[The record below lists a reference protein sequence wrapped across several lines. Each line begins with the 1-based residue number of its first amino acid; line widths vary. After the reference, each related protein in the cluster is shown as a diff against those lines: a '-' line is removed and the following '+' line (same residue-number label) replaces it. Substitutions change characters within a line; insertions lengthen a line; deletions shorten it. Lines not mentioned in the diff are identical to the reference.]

1 MQVLIA
7 KGAQTLVVP
16 GNFPIG
22 CLPSFLTVYNSEKE
36 VYDPTTGCL
45 VRLNEFAEHYNEL
58 LLTKLNR
65 IRELHPNVNVIYA
78 DYYNA
83 ALQIYSSP
91 NKFGRYHFKMF

>member
-1 MQVLIA
+1 MLIA

-16 GNFPIG
+16 GSFPIG
-22 CLPSFLTVYNSEKE
+22 CSPSILTVYNSENE

-58 LLTKLNR
+58 LITKLNR
-65 IRELHPNVNVIYA
+65 IRQLHPKVNVIYA

-83 ALQIYSSP
+83 ALQIYRSP
-91 NKFGRYHFKMF
+91 NRFSRYHVKML